1 MIHINL
7 LPVRA
12 KKKREFGQQLVLL
25 FAVLVV
31 ATLVGNYLW
40 YRSVDD
46 SLNQVNRQI
55 DATRAQIT
63 QLEKTIG
70 EVKTITQDKKALEDK
85 LKVLDTLK
93 KGRTGPVK
101 VLDEMSTVIPA
112 RVWVGDFD
120 EKAGQATIR
129 GFAVAY
135 EDLSLFV
142 QKLKTSKFFSDVSIK
157 KASQKTDSG
166 SVDWEITCRVNYSA

>member
-12 KKKREFGQQLVLL
+12 KKKREFGQQLIVL
-25 FAVLVV
+25 FAVVV
-31 ATLVGNYLW
+31 VGALVGNYLW

-46 SLNQVNRQI
+46 ALAQVDRQI
-55 DATRAQIT
+55 DATRAQIR

-85 LKVLDTLK
+85 LKVLDALK

-101 VLDEMSTVIPA
+101 VLDEMSALIPA
-112 RVWVGDFD
+112 RVWIGDFD
-120 EKAGQATIR
+120 EKGGQATIK
-129 GFAVAY
+129 GNAVAY
-135 EDLSLFV
+135 EDLSAFV
-142 QKLKTSKFFSDVSIK
+142 QKLK
-157 KASQKTDSG
+157 A
-166 SVDWEITCRVNYSA
+166 